1 MMKHLSLLICLLL
14 SLTIEVDAQ
23 GNRQQRQPEPPLEN
37 CFETQFAR
45 PLGDVL
51 RDVEQQFGVK
61 FNISGRTEGKMVPY
75 ADFRIRPYSIEETLS
90 SILGLFDMTFTQ
102 TGEKSYAIKPFEY
115 NRRAIADGKKMTDYL
130 LTLYTDKAAFEAR
143 AAVIRKEVR
152 EALQIDPLLAK
163 RVKAEPILSKVRKF
177 DGYTVQ
183 NFALQTLPGLYVCGS
198 IYAPAKK
205 GVYPVIMAPNGHF
218 FEGRYNRPQQERMA
232 TLARMGAI
240 CVDYDLF
247 GYGESEHQFTSVA
260 HRTSFGQVIQMM
272 NGISILDYMFT
283 RPDVD
288 QKRVGVNGASGGG
301 QQSVVLSVIDDRY
314 TALCPVVSLSAYF
327 DGGCPCE
334 SGMPITLA
342 ADGTCNAEMAAIFA
356 PKPLCVVSDGKDWTK
371 SVPQVEYPY
380 LQAVY
385 QMYGAE
391 EALSNVHL
399 QNEGHDFG
407 PSKRNAVYTFFGK
420 VFGLDMTKIDETKVT
435 IEPKEALLSFGKRG
449 ELMPKDAMRRIN
461 DLAPYFGRQ
470 RVRSAASDESVM
482 RQAQEMVAKL
492 NLTSEQAIGG
502 VTTAIYNHRRAVR
515 DWHNSHP
522 YTIVPEQDKATK
534 RTLSKVE
541 REVIADQMIPKT
553 VRQRLMKELNRYLT
567 PEQIEQVFDEYTIG
581 KVAFTLQGYRA
592 IVPDMTAEDEAFILK
607 NLKQA
612 REESLE
618 CKSMKAISQVFEVY
632 KTKCEQHFTDTGRP
646 WRELYKAYSDRRKAE
661 KAAKKADDDYVA
673 KAKGI
678 VAALGLNDEQK
689 IEAVTKLVTDHRRA
703 VVEWHNTHPYT
714 TIPELDPKTGR
725 KLNDIEREM
734 MADKSIPASVHTTL
748 VKGLKKHLT
757 AAQIEQIFDG
767 YTIGKVAFTMK
778 GYYAIVPDLTK
789 KEHVALENYLKQARE
804 EALECR
810 RMKGISQVFEVYKTK
825 CEAYLNANGR
835 NWRALFKAY
844 VDKRNAEKAAAKA
857 AEAKK

>member
-1 MMKHLSLLICLLL
+1 MKRILL
-14 SLTIEVDAQ
+14 SLCLVAGLAFSASAQ
-23 GNRQQRQPEPPLEN
+23 QPRQAEAPITN
-37 CFETQFAR
+37 CFETRFER
-45 PLGDVL
+45 PLADLLDDVSK
-51 RDVEQQFGVK
+51 QFGVK
-61 FNISGRTEGKMVPY
+61 LRIDGNIEDKMVPY

-90 SILGLFDMTFTQ
+90 SILGLFDMTFSR
-102 TGEKSYAIKPFEY
+102 TGERSFEIKPFEY
-115 NRRAIADGKKMTDYL
+115 NRRTIADGKKMTDYL
-130 LTLYTDKAAFEAR
+130 LTLYSDTKSFEER

-152 EALQIDPLLAK
+152 EALRIDPLLAQ
-163 RVKAEPILSKVRKF
+163 RVQEAPMLSKVRKF
-177 DGYTVQ
+177 NGYTVQ

-205 GVYPVIMAPNGHF
+205 GKHPIIMAPNGHF
-218 FEGRYNRPQQERMA
+218 YEGRYTRAQQERLA

-247 GYGESEHQFTSVA
+247 GYGESELQFTSVA
-260 HRTSFGQVIQMM
+260 HRTSFAQTIQML

-288 QKRVGVNGASGGG
+288 QQRVGVNGASGGG

-342 ADGTCNAEMAAIFA
+342 AGGTCNAEMAAIFA

-371 SVPQVEYPY
+371 SVPSVEYPY

-385 QMYGAE
+385 KMYDAE
-391 EALSNVHL
+391 EKLSNIHL
-399 QNEGHDFG
+399 QKEGHDFG
-407 PSKRNAVYTFFGK
+407 PSKRNAVYDFFGRA
-420 VFGLDMTKIDETKVT
+420 FGLDSSKIDETLVT
-435 IEPKEALLSFGKRG
+435 IESKEALCSFGANG
-449 ELMPKDAMRRIN
+449 ELLPEKAMRRIN

-470 RVRSAASDESVM
+470 VVRAAAADESVM
-482 RQAQEMVAKL
+482 RKAQEITAKL
-492 NLTSEQAIGG
+492 NLSNKQAIGG

-515 DWHNSHP
+515 DWHDSHP

-534 RTLSKVE
+534 RTLSKIE
-541 REVIADQMIPKT
+541 REVIADQMIPAS
-553 VRQRLMKELNRYLT
+553 VRQRLMKDLGRYLT
-567 PEQIEQVFDEYTIG
+567 PEQIEQVFDEYTVG
-581 KVAFTLQGYRA
+581 KVAFTLQGYRS

-646 WRELYKAYSDRRKAE
+646 WRALYKAYVDKRNAE
-661 KAAKKADDDYVA
+661 K
-673 KAKGI
+673 KAKQDDEQYIAKSASI
-678 VAALGLNDEQK
+678 VAALNLNDEKKQA
-689 IEAVTKLVTDHRRA
+689 AVEEIVKKHRTA
-703 VVEWHNTHPYT
+703 VVEWHNAHPYT
-714 TIPELDPKTGR
+714 TVPELDPATGR
-725 KLNDIEREM
+725 KLTDVEREM
-734 MADKSIPASVHTTL
+734 IADLSIPASVRKEF

-757 AAQIEQIFDG
+757 AEQITQIYDG
-767 YTIGKVAFTMK
+767 YTVGKVEFTMR

-789 KEHVALENYLKQARE
+789 KEHAVLEGYLKQARE

-825 CEAYLNANGR
+825 CEGYLNANGR

-857 AEAKK
+857 AEAAQKQ